1 MLSDLYSRLRSLFD
15 RAKVEEEL
23 DDELL
28 FHLEQQTEKH
38 MRAGMAREEARRRVR
53 LEFGG
58 VDQVK
63 EDCREVRG
71 VSMLETLGQDVRYGL
86 RVLRKSPAFTA
97 VVVVTLALGIGVN
110 SAIFS
115 LVDGIILRPLP
126 YPQSNAIVH
135 FGWMDKSLI
144 PNLSV
149 PEFKFCREHATSFAA
164 IAGFQAGEDSE
175 LSQGVSKRWITS
187 ASVTD
192 GFFETLGVQL
202 ELGRPFG
209 REFTRPG
216 GGYAAVLTDS
226 LWRDSFGADPNIVGH
241 QIVLDGGHSYIVSG
255 VLPSSFR
262 FTQAADVFTSLHLGN
277 SLGDQGTNTDV
288 IARLKPGISL
298 SRAQSE
304 VRLLGVEFRTQAPP
318 AERQGS
324 GVLHLDRYQDYLS
337 SDYRTT
343 LLMLLCAVGL
353 LLLIACANIA
363 SLLLG
368 RASSR
373 QREISIRLSLGAN
386 RTRLLQQFLVEGL
399 LLGIVGGAA
408 GLAAAVASLRVFVS
422 AVPWGLPATDRI
434 ALDWRVISFTT
445 VVAIGA
451 SIVFGFASFFQ
462 TRHLDPNSVLKGG
475 RTIVGPGRGPSL
487 VLNGLVIGEVAFS
500 LMLVLGAGLLIDSL
514 YRLSQ
519 INLGFNPDHLML
531 MQTPFSPNMA
541 EASPSSE
548 VTGGKSWIFERE
560 ALARIRAIPGV
571 RSAAVISVAPL
582 HGQGNIPV
590 EREGHLQD
598 SIGGTEYRSISSS
611 YFSTMG
617 IPLLRGRTFQ
627 GSDFTSTS
635 HIAIINETLA
645 RQWWPNEDPIGDRVV
660 IGEYKGHQYLQIA
673 QPALQVVGVVA
684 DTKGI
689 LLKAPAPPMVYVPA
703 ASGLMLNGS
712 TDWVI
717 RTAATAGIESS
728 LQKAI
733 TDIAPEQRILDLE
746 PMTRLVGGSVAEANF
761 EALLMGIFGA
771 LALILTLVGVYGVLS
786 FQIAQRTQEIGIRL
800 ALGATRRDIRYL
812 IVGKAAKIGA
822 AGVLIGLLS
831 ALALTR
837 LMTSLLYQVRPTD
850 PAIFASVAVL
860 VVVVALVAAYIPS
873 RRAARVDPMV
883 LLRYE

>member
-1 MLSDLYSRLRSLFD
+1 MLSDLNIRLRSLFR

-23 DDELL
+23 DDELR
-28 FHLEQQTEKH
+28 FHLEQQVEKY
-38 MRAGMAREEARRRVR
+38 MQGGEAAQRRVR

-58 VDQVK
+58 VDQIK
-63 EDCREVRG
+63 ENCRDARG
-71 VSMLETLGQDVRYGL
+71 VSLLEALRQDVRYGL
-86 RVLRKSPAFTA
+86 RMLRKSPAFTA
-97 VVVVTLALGIGVN
+97 VVVVTLSLGIGVN

-126 YPQSNAIVH
+126 YPQSNTIVH

-149 PEFKFCREHATSFAA
+149 PEFQFCRDHSTSFAA
-164 IAGFQAGEDSE
+164 IAGFQDGEEGE
-175 LSQGVSKRWITS
+175 LRQGASKRWVAT
-187 ASVTD
+187 AFVTD
-192 GFFETLGVQL
+192 GFFETLGIEL

-216 GGYAAVLTDS
+216 SGYAAVLTDS
-226 LWRDSFGADPNIVGH
+226 LWRNSFGADPNILGR
-241 QIVLDGGHSYIVSG
+241 QIVIDNQSYTVVG
-255 VLPSSFR
+255 VLPPNFT
-262 FTQAADVFTSLHLGN
+262 FTQPADVFASLHLGN
-277 SLGDQGTNTDV
+277 SLGDQGMNTDV
-288 IARLKPGISL
+288 IARLKPGVSL

-304 VRLLGVEFRTQAPP
+304 VRLLGSEFLAQAPS
-318 AERQGS
+318 AQRQGS

-337 SDYRTT
+337 SDYQTT

-373 QREISIRLSLGAN
+373 QKEISIRLSLGAS
-386 RTRLLQQFLVEGL
+386 RARLLQQFLAEGL
-399 LLGIVGGAA
+399 LLGVAGGAA
-408 GLAAAVASLRVFVS
+408 GLAAAEASLHVFVS
-422 AVPWGLPATDRI
+422 AIPWGLPATDRI

-445 VVAIGA
+445 AVAIGA
-451 SIVFGFASFFQ
+451 SVAFGVASFFQ
-462 TRHLDPNSVLKGG
+462 TRKLDPNSALKGG
-475 RTIVGPGRGPSL
+475 RAVVGAGRGQSL
-487 VLNGLVIGEVAFS
+487 ILNGLVVGEVAFS

-519 INLGFNPDHLML
+519 INLGFNPAHLVL

-541 EASPSSE
+541 EANPSPNI
-548 VTGGKSWIFERE
+548 GGTKIWSFERQ

-571 RSAAVISVAPL
+571 QSAAVVSVAPL

-590 EREGHLQD
+590 ERDGHSQD

-627 GSDFTSTS
+627 DSDFTSS
-635 HIAIINETLA
+635 SRIAIINETLA
-645 RQWWPNEDPIGDRVV
+645 RDWWPNEDPIGDRLV
-660 IGEYKGHQYLQIA
+660 IGEYQGHQYLQIA
-673 QPALQVVGVVA
+673 QPALQIIGVVA
-684 DTKGI
+684 DTKGM
-689 LLKAPAPPMVYVPA
+689 LLKQPPPPMVYVPA
-703 ASGLMLNGS
+703 SNGLMPNGS

-717 RTAATAGIESS
+717 RTSATAGIDSS

-733 TDIAPEQRILDLE
+733 TDIATDQRILDLE
-746 PMTRLVGGSVAEANF
+746 PMSQLVGGSVAEANF

-800 ALGATRRDIRYL
+800 ALGATRRDVWFL
-812 IVGKAAKIGA
+812 IVGKAARMGTL
-822 AGVLIGLLS
+822 GVLIGLLS
-831 ALALTR
+831 AFALTR
-837 LMTSLLYQVRPTD
+837 FMGSLLYEVRPTD
-850 PAIFASVAVL
+850 PTIFASVAILVL
-860 VVVVALVAAYIPS
+860 VVALLAAYIPS
-873 RRAARVDPMV
+873 RRAARVDAIV
-883 LLRYE
+883 SLRYE

>member
-1 MLSDLYSRLRSLFD
+1 MLSDLNIRLRSLF
-15 RAKVEEEL
+15 RRTKVEEEL
-23 DDELL
+23 DDELR
-28 FHLEQQTEKH
+28 FHLEQQVEKYMH
-38 MRAGMAREEARRRVR
+38 GGMSREAARRRVR

-58 VDQVK
+58 VDQIK
-63 EDCREVRG
+63 ENCRDARG
-71 VSMLETLGQDVRYGL
+71 VSLLEALSQDVRYGL
-86 RVLRKSPAFTA
+86 RMLRKSPAFTA
-97 VVVVTLALGIGVN
+97 VVVVTLSLGIGVN

-135 FGWMDKSLI
+135 FGWLDKSLI

-149 PEFKFCREHATSFAA
+149 PEFQFCRDHATSFAA
-164 IAGFQAGEDSE
+164 IAGFQDGEDSE
-175 LSQGVSKRWITS
+175 LSQGATKRWVAS

-192 GFFETLGVQL
+192 GFFETLGTKL

-226 LWRDSFGADPNIVGH
+226 LWRSSFRADPDIVGR
-241 QIVLDGGHSYIVSG
+241 QIVLDNQSFTVAG
-255 VLPSSFR
+255 VLPPTFR
-262 FTQAADVFTSLHLGN
+262 FTERADVFTSLHLGN
-277 SLGDQGTNTDV
+277 SLGDQGMNTDV
-288 IARLKPGISL
+288 IARLKPGVSL

-304 VRLLGVEFRTQAPP
+304 VRLLGSEFLAQAPP
-318 AERQGS
+318 AQRQGS

-373 QREISIRLSLGAN
+373 QREISIRLSLGAT
-386 RTRLLQQFLVEGL
+386 RARLLQQFLAEGL
-399 LLGIVGGAA
+399 LLGVAGSAA
-408 GLAAAVASLRVFVS
+408 GLAAAVASLHVFVS

-434 ALDWRVISFTT
+434 ALDWRVMSFTT

-451 SIVFGFASFFQ
+451 SVVFGFASFFQ
-462 TRHLDPNSVLKGG
+462 TRKLDPNSALKDG
-475 RTIVGPGRGPSL
+475 RAVVGAGRGPTL
-487 VLNGLVIGEVAFS
+487 ILNGLVVGEVAFS

-519 INLGFNPDHLML
+519 INLGFNPAHLVL

-541 EASPSSE
+541 EAKPSPD
-548 VTGGKSWIFERE
+548 VTVAKIWSFEHQ

-571 RSAAVISVAPL
+571 QSAAVVSVAPL

-590 EREGHLQD
+590 QRDGHSQD

-617 IPLLRGRTFQ
+617 IPLLRGRTFHN
-627 GSDFTSTS
+627 SDFTSSS

-645 RQWWPNEDPIGDRVV
+645 REWWPNEDPIGDRVV
-660 IGEYKGHQYLQIA
+660 IGEYQGHQYLQIA
-673 QPALQVVGVVA
+673 QPALQVIGVVA

-717 RTAATAGIESS
+717 RTSATAGIEAS

-733 TDIAPEQRILDLE
+733 TDIAPEQRIIDLE
-746 PMTRLVGGSVAEANF
+746 PMTQLVGGSVAEANF

-786 FQIAQRTQEIGIRL
+786 FQVAQRTQEIGIRL

-812 IVGKAAKIGA
+812 IVGKAAKMAA

-831 ALALTR
+831 AFVLTR
-837 LMTSLLYQVRPTD
+837 LMASLLYQVRPTD
-850 PAIFASVAVL
+850 PAIFASVAILVL
-860 VVVVALVAAYIPS
+860 LVALVVAYIPS
-873 RRAARVDPMV
+873 RRAARIDPMI